1 MAPQSSEIKQLVDST
16 TSEVHSL
23 KAAIFH
29 TMAYE
34 MSLEFNKANVTLPTR
49 RSFLKV
55 IYNVC
60 QVKKKQIKFEHHY
73 GIHVAGPK
81 IAVCETT
88 SETVFV
94 LNWAFTT
101 KDNYFQTALDD
112 VIDAFNATLLGF
124 GYTQQL
130 QRYDPETH
138 QVHPP
143 SKHPFWPTKET
154 NNQPHLFHFSTTSSY
169 FDAADFL

>member
-1 MAPQSSEIKQLVDST
+1 MAPQNSEIKKLGNST
-16 TSEVHSL
+16 TSKVPSL

-29 TMAYE
+29 TMAYK
-34 MSLEFNKANVTLPTR
+34 MSLENNNGNVTLPIR

-55 IYNVC
+55 LYNVC
-60 QVKKKQIKFEHHY
+60 QIKKKHINFEQY
-73 GIHVAGPK
+73 YRIHVEGPK

-94 LNWAFTT
+94 LNSAITS

-112 VIDAFNATLLGF
+112 AIDAFNASFLNF

-138 QVHPP
+138 QVHHP
-143 SKHPFWPTKET
+143 SKHPFWPTE
-154 NNQPHLFHFSTTSSY
+154 
-169 FDAADFL
+169 